1 MMPETYPSPRTGNS
15 PCNHKAAP
23 HPIPVMM
30 ARTVTDLMVVA
41 PMADL
46 EWNGTQITRSIES
59 AILSAARGSAHLIAG
74 EAIKK
79 TPVERGIL
87 RGTAKVTDNGTDTS
101 AVSYNTKY
109 AARQHEEV
117 GWAHPGGGEAK
128 FLEKASIENAGKVA
142 DLVAE
147 EIRKGLGL

>member
-1 MMPETYPSPRTGNS
+1 
-15 PCNHKAAP
+15 
-23 HPIPVMM
+23 MM
-30 ARTVTDLMVVA
+30 ARMVTGLMVVA

-46 EWNGTQITRSIES
+46 EWNGTQITRNIEQ
-59 AILSAARGSAHLIAG
+59 ALLSAARGGAHLVADA
-74 EAIKK
+74 AIEK
-79 TPVERGIL
+79 TPVETGVL
-87 RGTAKVTDNGTDTS
+87 RGTAKVTDNGTDEA

-109 AARQHEEV
+109 AARQHEEL

-128 FLEKASIENAGKVA
+128 FLEKAGIENASKVA

>member
-1 MMPETYPSPRTGNS
+1 
-15 PCNHKAAP
+15 
-23 HPIPVMM
+23 M
-30 ARTVTDLMVVA
+30 ARTVMDLMVVA
-41 PMADL
+41 RMADL
-46 EWNGTQITRSIES
+46 QWNGDKISREMDAT
-59 AILSAARGSAHLIAG
+59 ILSAVRAGAHLIADA
-74 EAIKK
+74 AIEK
-79 TPVERGIL
+79 TPVETGAL
-87 RGTAKVTDNGTDTS
+87 RGTAKVTDNGTDEA

-128 FLEKASIENAGKVA
+128 FLEKAGIENAGKVA